1 MNAIIVTYSIIN
13 TTPEV
18 RFSMVFSLN
27 FWLVTAVAVVISAI
41 GFKNYIWFFSIG
53 YGLAIAGEGI
63 LLLLLYRGSL
73 TLGTALCCLIFVLY
87 GLRLGGYLA
96 YRELK
101 LKSYHKHLGNE
112 IKDSKTI
119 PMGVKI
125 TIWLACAVLY
135 VTMVCPVF
143 YRLQNGS
150 GSNGFTYAGAVLM
163 LVGFVMET
171 AADQQKKSAKAV
183 NPHRF
188 VDTGLYRLVRCPNY
202 LGELILWTGVLI
214 SGFGSL
220 SGGGQWTL
228 AIIGYLGIL
237 YVMFSG
243 ARRLEL
249 RQNRTYGDDPE
260 YQRYS
265 TTVPIILPFV
275 PLYSVVKHK
284 WLVA

>member
-1 MNAIIVTYSIIN
+1 MDKEAF
-13 TTPEV
+13 PK
-18 RFSMVFSLN
+18 MVFPAH
-27 FWLVTAVAVVISAI
+27 FWLVVAVAFAISAI

-53 YGLAIAGEGI
+53 YGLSIAGEGI
-63 LLLLLYRGSL
+63 LLLLLYGESL
-73 TLGTALCCLIFVLY
+73 SLGTTLCCLLFVIY
-87 GLRLGGYLA
+87 GIRLGGYLA

-101 LKSYHKHLGNE
+101 LKTYHKHLGDE

-119 PMGVKI
+119 PVVAKI
-125 TIWLACAVLY
+125 SIWFFCAVLY
-135 VTMVCPVF
+135 VAMVCPVF
-143 YRLQNGS
+143 YRLSNDS
-150 GSNGFTYAGAVLM
+150 GSNAFTYVGAVLM
-163 LVGFVMET
+163 LLGFLME
-171 AADQQKKSAKAV
+171 AVADQQKKSAKMV

-188 VDTGLYRLVRCPNY
+188 VDTGLYRFVRCPNY

-220 SGGGQWTL
+220 SGFGQWTL
-228 AIIGYLGIL
+228 AVVGYLGII

-249 RQNRTYGDDPE
+249 RQNKTYGSDPTYQE
-260 YQRYS
+260 YS
-265 TTVPIILPFV
+265 STVPILLPFI

>member
-1 MNAIIVTYSIIN
+1 
-13 TTPEV
+13 
-18 RFSMVFSLN
+18 MVFPAS
-27 FWLVTAVAVVISAI
+27 FWLVVAVAFAISAI

-53 YGLAIAGEGI
+53 YGLSIAGEGL
-63 LLLLLYRGSL
+63 LLLLLYGKDL
-73 TLGTALCCLIFVLY
+73 TPGTALCCLIFVVY

-101 LKSYHKHLGNE
+101 LKTYHKHLGDE
-112 IKDSKTI
+112 LKDSKTI
-119 PMGVKI
+119 PMVAKI
-125 TIWLACAVLY
+125 SIWFFCAVLY

-143 YRLQNGS
+143 YRLSNGS
-150 GSNGFTYAGAVLM
+150 GSNAFTYIGAVLM
-163 LVGFVMET
+163 VLGFLMET
-171 AADQQKKSAKAV
+171 VADQQKKSAKAV

-202 LGELILWTGVLI
+202 LGELIPWTGVLI
-214 SGFGSL
+214 TGIGSLTGFG
-220 SGGGQWTL
+220 QWAL
-228 AIIGYLGIL
+228 AIVGYLGII

-249 RQNRTYGDDPE
+249 RQNKTYGSDPTYQE
-260 YQRYS
+260 YSR
-265 TTVPIILPFV
+265 TVPILLPFV

>member
-1 MNAIIVTYSIIN
+1 
-13 TTPEV
+13 
-18 RFSMVFSLN
+18 MVFPAY
-27 FWLVTAVAVVISAI
+27 FWLVVAVAVAISAI

-53 YGLAIAGEGI
+53 YGLSIAGEGI
-63 LLLLLYRGSL
+63 LLLLLYGKRLS
-73 TLGTALCCLIFVLY
+73 LGTALCCLIFVIY

-96 YRELK
+96 YREVK
-101 LKSYHKHLGNE
+101 LKTYHKHLGDE

-119 PMGVKI
+119 PLVAKI
-125 TIWLACAVLY
+125 SIWIFCAALY

-143 YRLQNGS
+143 YRLSNDS
-150 GSNGFTYAGAVLM
+150 GSNGFTYIGAVLM
-163 LVGFVMET
+163 LLGFLMET
-171 AADQQKKSAKAV
+171 VADQQKKTAKMT

-188 VDTGLYRLVRCPNY
+188 VDTGLYRFVRCPNY
-202 LGELILWTGVLI
+202 LGELILWTGVLV

-220 SGGGQWTL
+220 SGFGQWAL
-228 AIIGYLGIL
+228 AIIGYLGII

-249 RQNRTYGDDPE
+249 RQSKTYGSDPE
-260 YQRYS
+260 YQKYS
-265 TTVPIILPFV
+265 STVPITLPFV